1 MVVRL
6 VGAAGTMAL
15 VVILLV
21 SASVVVLISALL
33 VIVPAAIAIG
43 WLVRRAR

>member
-6 VGAAGTMAL
+6 VGAAGAVAL
-15 VVILLV
+15 AVILLV